1 MIAGRSEVE
10 PKLSKSSSTEWIQYL
25 NGFERG
31 FAPLWPVWVSDTLNQ
46 HSQESIHQDVLPK
59 KWDVN
64 TRKLIIIKAFVT
76 LGKPKANN
84 RENVLGSVLCAFSV
98 LPRFHPFAQVFSE
111 TPPPPEPFCS
121 PPRGLLT
128 HLLPQR
134 RVTQTP
140 VLPRF
145 RRCKTELFIS
155 RYTSTQALEHSR
167 RVGNMLNWCEF
178 SVVNNKPCHW
188 LTYSREVG
196 GLPYQWV
203 VG

>member
-111 TPPPPEPFCS
+111 TPPPSWAFLQSSQGSPYSPAASAQSYPDTCPAPFQKVQDWVIHLQVHLN
-121 PPRGLLT
+121 PGPR
-128 HLLPQR
+128 
-134 RVTQTP
+134 TQ
-140 VLPRF
+140 
-145 RRCKTELFIS
+145 
-155 RYTSTQALEHSR
+155 
-167 RVGNMLNWCEF
+167 
-178 SVVNNKPCHW
+178 
-188 LTYSREVG
+188 
-196 GLPYQWV
+196 
-203 VG
+203 

>member
-1 MIAGRSEVE
+1 MIEE
-10 PKLSKSSSTEWIQYL
+10 PSGDSWSLWGWAQTFKVIFNRMNSVSEWIWKRICTLVTCVGVRY
-25 NGFERG
+25 
-31 FAPLWPVWVSDTLNQ
+31 LNQ

-59 KWDVN
+59 KWDVD

-98 LPRFHPFAQVFSE
+98 LPRFHPFGQVFSE
-111 TPPPPEPFCS
+111 TPPPEPFCS

-134 RVTQTP
+134 RVTRTP

-145 RRCKTELFIS
+145 RRRKTELFIS

-167 RVGNMLNWCEF
+167 RVGNAELMWIF
-178 SVVNNKPCHW
+178 SSK
-188 LTYSREVG
+188 
-196 GLPYQWV
+196 
-203 VG
+203 